1 MNIHLPVL
9 VIGTSFLFTACVH
22 TPSPQIS
29 LPTYLDQF
37 IGKTST
43 ELKQNLDFQQFGFQS
58 QKKPYVESN
67 QHITYKI
74 DRPMTIP
81 IPTFTGGLG
90 GGSGTAPIVPHGSLT
105 NTYNLDMPCYIVFQL
120 ENNIIRQWNYK
131 GKAC

>member
-1 MNIHLPVL
+1 MRCSLLISSIVFTL
-9 VIGTSFLFTACVH
+9 TACAH
-22 TPSPQIS
+22 TPSPQAS

-37 IGKTST
+37 IGQSS
-43 ELKQNLDFQQFGFQS
+43 ENLQQNLNLQQFGFQS
-58 QKKPYVESN
+58 SKNPYSKSN
-67 QHITYKI
+67 QHLTYKI

-90 GGSGTAPIVPHGSLT
+90 GGSGTAPIVQHGSLT

-120 ENNIIRQWNYK
+120 ENNVIRQWSYK